1 MSVQLKA
8 KKKQNFNH
16 LSVFSLHFLKFPDP
30 PDSCFTTL
38 LMVRATLQ
46 PTLQSLID
54 ELMTTNTDV
63 ILLITTAYST
73 LSTVYPLFT

>member
-8 KKKQNFNH
+8 KKKQNFNY
-16 LSVFSLHFLKFPDP
+16 LSVFSLHFLKIPDP
-30 PDSCFTTL
+30 TDSGFTTL